1 MRKPL
6 FAAVLLAAG
15 TTFVANG
22 SAQQTPAATPPQ
34 TPPTASKEVP
44 AAAGKSAETGPLKTK
59 AEKFS
64 YALGMSLGSDVLPNL
79 KKESID
85 LDPTMMLEGVKDG
98 LSGKTLMTEDEAKAL
113 VKEIQVQVQ
122 ESQLGR
128 IKEAMDKNKV
138 ESETFLAA
146 NKEKEGVVT
155 LPSGLQYKILT
166 QGSGPKPTVNDSVVC
181 NYRGTLVDGTELD
194 NTYKKGKPATF
205 KVNHVL
211 KGWTEALQ
219 LMPVGSKWQ
228 LVLPPSLAYGDQG
241 AGHDI
246 LPYST
251 LIFEVELL
259 SIEKKD
265 NTKSEE
271 KKPADQKP
279 AQ

>member
-22 SAQQTPAATPPQ
+22 SAQQTPAAAPPQ
-34 TPPTASKEVP
+34 TPPTAPKEAP

-166 QGSGPKPTVNDSVVC
+166 QGSGPKPTA
-181 NYRGTLVDGTELD
+181 E
-194 NTYKKGKPATF
+194 
-205 KVNHVL
+205 
-211 KGWTEALQ
+211 
-219 LMPVGSKWQ
+219 
-228 LVLPPSLAYGDQG
+228 
-241 AGHDI
+241 
-246 LPYST
+246 
-251 LIFEVELL
+251 
-259 SIEKKD
+259 
-265 NTKSEE
+265 
-271 KKPADQKP
+271 
-279 AQ
+279 